1 MLLGAHVSIAGGL
14 MRAVREAGEL
24 HCEAIQ
30 IFSGSKMQWQSRELG
45 DDEVREYRRGMRA
58 TGVRHSMIHDSYL
71 INLASPDPALLARSR
86 AAFAVE
92 MRRADRLGVP
102 FLVFHPGAHKGDG
115 ETTGIERVAD
125 SLNGLLCEVPGRV
138 TLLIENTAGQ
148 GTALGHRLEHLAEL
162 LRTVRPR
169 RRIGICLDTCHL
181 FAASYDLRTP
191 RSYEATMHAIDDMV
205 GIERVRAFHLN
216 DSKGELG
223 SRLDR
228 HAEIGEGRIGVRA
241 FGRLVRDERFVE
253 VPGVLETPGGL
264 AGFRR
269 NLLKLRRLRARQRL
283 SRRAGRAGR
292 ECARRTPPA
301 RG

>member
-14 MRAVREAGEL
+14 ARAVDEAREL
-24 HCEAIQ
+24 RCEATQ
-30 IFSGSKMQWQSRELG
+30 IFSGSKTQWRQRELG
-45 DDEVREYRRGMRA
+45 DDEVRAYRRGMRA
-58 TGVRHSMIHDSYL
+58 LGVERSMIHDSYL
-71 INLASPDPALLARSR
+71 INLASPDPALLERSR
-86 AAFAVE
+86 AAFAAE

-102 FLVFHPGAHKGDG
+102 YLVFHPGAHKGDG
-115 ETTGIERVAD
+115 EEAGIERVAE
-125 SLNGLLCEVPGRV
+125 SLNGLLREVPGRV

-148 GTALGHRLEHLAEL
+148 GTSLGHRLEHLAEL
-162 LRTVRPR
+162 LQRVRPR
-169 RRIGICLDTCHL
+169 RRVGVCLDTCHL

-191 RSYEATMHAIDDMV
+191 RAYQATMRAVDDLV

-228 HAEIGEGRIGVRA
+228 HAEIGEGRIGTRA
-241 FGRLVRDERFVE
+241 FGRLVRDERFDG

-269 NLLKLRRLRARQRL
+269 NLIKLRRLR
-283 SRRAGRAGR
+283 SRR
-292 ECARRTPPA
+292 C
-301 RG
+301 